1 MGAIYGD
8 RLYRCSS
15 SRDRHHTDNNPDPA
29 NLGWGIA
36 AGIAILAAVG
46 GLFKSITSR
55 SAPCDAKNEAFR
67 KSMEE
72 RFTRME
78 ATLKGAVD
86 HAQEAHEKIYDRLR
100 ENEKVIAVID
110 TRLTS
115 CQRGLEVIKRNG
127 T

>member
-1 MGAIYGD
+1 MA
-8 RLYRCSS
+8 
-15 SRDRHHTDNNPDPA
+15 NNPDPE

-36 AGIAILAAVG
+36 AGLAILAAVG
-46 GLFKSITSR
+46 GLFKSVTSR

-72 RFTRME
+72 KFTRME
-78 ATLKGAVD
+78 KDFGTLKETIVAAVG
-86 HAQEAHEKIYDRLR
+86 HAQETHEKIYDRLR
-100 ENEKVIAVID
+100 ENEKVIAVLD

-127 T
+127 K